1 MEVNDK
7 ILATNIEVQKAIQK
21 ELTPEF
27 YEILIKYSIY
37 RINTKFNIKYDLN
50 RGFRG
55 IMVEDMIS
63 ELMSSFVKND
73 GGRNWNKTDFPDF
86 KKQIFSSLDSQIYN
100 TIEKELGKTILTDSI
115 IENQNLA
122 QPEND
127 NYEELLKYSM
137 DFLSKNG
144 ASDEEILLFE
154 PYVVHGMKRADIAK
168 EFGITEQEATNIK
181 KKLDRK
187 IPALR
192 EHIKN
197 LRQ

>member
-1 MEVNDK
+1 MEVKDK

-21 ELTPEF
+21 ELTSEF
-27 YEILIKYSIY
+27 YDILIRYSIY

-63 ELMSSFVKND
+63 ELMFSFIKND
-73 GGRNWNKTDFPDF
+73 SGRNWNKTDFPDF
-86 KKQIFSSLDSQIYN
+86 KSQIFSSLDSHIYN
-100 TIEKELGKTILTDSI
+100 TIEKELGKTILTDSD
-115 IENQNLA
+115 IEKQNFA
-122 QPEND
+122 QVEND
-127 NYEELLKYSM
+127 NYEELLKFSTE
-137 DFLSKNG
+137 FLSKIG
-144 ASDEEILLFE
+144 ASDDEILLFE

-197 LRQ
+197 LKQ

>member
-86 KKQIFSSLDSQIYN
+86 KKQIFSSLDSHIYN
-100 TIEKELGKTILTDSI
+100 TIEKELGKAILTDSI
-115 IENQNLA
+115 IDKQNLA